1 MMKWTQKLQIKT
13 IRYDEILWNVQGV
26 PDQNFQIQTAFTQR
40 LWKLDPKLVK
50 PKCV

>member
-1 MMKWTQKLQIKT
+1 MEKGTTLYPKF
-13 IRYDEILWNVQGV
+13 VQGV
-26 PDQNFQIQTAFTQR
+26 PDQNFQIQTGFTQR